1 MKLTIENIETIEG
14 IRDRVGLIQ
23 IRNVHVKPTEYQI
36 LFYNEHYSGNW
47 EVVIYRYKENVGDS
61 YDVDF
66 TNIDTSGN
74 WEKYTIVNYQMKDV
88 ETFFDYLNNT
98 CHDFDIIHNK

>member
-1 MKLTIENIETIEG
+1 MKLTIENIESIKTF
-14 IRDRVGLIQ
+14 RDPVGLIQ
-23 IRNVHVKPTEYQI
+23 IRNVAVLQDQYQV

-47 EVVIYRYKENVGDS
+47 EIVIYRTKESVGDS

-74 WEKYTIVNYQMKDV
+74 WEKYTIINHQMKDV
-88 ETFFDYLNNT
+88 EAFFDFLNDT